1 MKIKDI
7 NKKGRLLSD
16 PMLIELY
23 AQHQA
28 EIKLQGAEK
37 QRRKDAR
44 EKHSEALK
52 RWRAAEE
59 QRKKI
64 CAK

>member
-1 MKIKDI
+1 
-7 NKKGRLLSD
+7 
-16 PMLIELY
+16 MLIELY

-52 RWRAAEE
+52 RWREAEE

-64 CAK
+64 CTKSMRNT